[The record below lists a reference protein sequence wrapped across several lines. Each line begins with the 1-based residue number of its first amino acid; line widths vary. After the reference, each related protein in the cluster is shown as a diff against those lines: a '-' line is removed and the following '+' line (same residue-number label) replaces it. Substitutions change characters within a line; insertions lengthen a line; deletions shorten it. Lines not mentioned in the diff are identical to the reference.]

1 MMRLLIVCLMLGTM
15 LPLFAQH
22 HEEGGPTMQPKVYNF
37 YTFTPD
43 VKMDISKEPALFP
56 DSLRNHPEFGILPF
70 NAQCTNCYEEIGKR
84 TRYTRFFV
92 EPGTDGKHT
101 YSQSSYFPLHY
112 LTEEGYWVTLDHR
125 MEAGTVTA
133 HPSGGTFQTY
143 DSPISPIIS
152 KYFSKSHRTSIMIS
166 KSQSTNTLRYGHD
179 LVFNGDLALFAVDNV
194 NSRTPISSP
203 DYSNESRGSDGILVK
218 YIWPNIDL
226 QHIFKRGG
234 IKTNFVLKQ
243 KPQFSAS
250 QKYMVFQQTL
260 EFNYNQKIVL
270 DPAGYF
276 TSDSLF
282 VGNIY
287 IEDLQGNLQF
297 TIHEAKYYDGYG
309 YGMSGMYRLKEH
321 VWTNVSG
328 LSGCT
333 VQNRYYLETFVP
345 VSYLN
350 DPNVRYPLY
359 IDPLVTGF
367 DSLGRF
373 SQADPQ
379 GNFSANMA
387 FSNTPATCNYQLT
400 VQVPGMSEIVNTKID
415 IEYENTFSATCG
427 TPPLQPPFCQFQDV
441 RMEVRSLDCP
451 STTGP
456 LTCDPAAPPFIGT
469 CTTDPNLVPGASALQ
484 YPNFLNCVPPQC
496 PDYFLDFE
504 LLNSELQCDGDV
516 CGYNCAR
523 GHYWAV
529 TIEARTIENQITLSR
544 DTICAG
550 DTVTLIAYPDWGVP
564 PYTYLWSDGQTDSI
578 ITYTTETSTFISC
591 TAFDFCGNA
600 ADPTDIFLVTK
611 PSPDANAGDT
621 VKFCEG
627 GTATLGGNPTT
638 TGFAPTFVWSS
649 VPASATSFLNS
660 TNSSNPNLDLPSGTV
675 DTLLYVVRVN
685 DQGCFRLDSVY
696 VFSGENPTVSI
707 APDTAYI
714 CPGDG
719 ATFTTDQPFATYNWS
734 DGSSNPDLLV
744 FDLGNYDVTVTD
756 GNGCTASSNT
766 VTTALPNLPT
776 FDLFANPDSVFNLG
790 GSAMLGATIDLN
802 VPPVD
807 SFGWGPPVNISCLD
821 CPEPVVTPE
830 ADQMYVLEVYSQGCR
845 ILDSIFIDIKFPN
858 AYWIPKAFTPNQ
870 DGLND
875 RFFVI
880 KESGV
885 SVKAFKVFNR
895 WGQLIYDNAFP
906 WDGTTKG
913 VAVDMGVYSY
923 IFTLQLSDGKE
934 VVESGQVTL
943 IR

>member
-1 MMRLLIVCLMLGTM
+1 MMRLLIVCLMLGTIA
-15 LPLFAQH
+15 PLFAQH

-92 EPGTDGKHT
+92 EPGTDGTHT

-112 LTEEGYWVTLDHR
+112 KNDDGYWVTLDHR
-125 MEAGTVTA
+125 MKPNEGALFSNSGKPVTYQY
-133 HPSGGTFQTY
+133 HEGFNV
-143 DSPISPIIS
+143 
-152 KYFSKSHRTSIMIS
+152 TSIKTDNGQFS
-166 KSQSTNTLRYGHD
+166 
-179 LVFNGDLALFAVDNV
+179 FN
-194 NSRTPISSP
+194 SSL
-203 DYSNESRGSDGILVK
+203 DAYYVLSNGTKINIGSLNETDKNLGSDGIL
-218 YIWPNIDL
+218 ISNAWQGINI
-226 QHIFKRGG
+226 QHIFKRNGL
-234 IKTNFVLKQ
+234 KTNFVVMQ
-243 KPQFSAS
+243 KPSIPTNS
-250 QKYMVFQQTL
+250 EYLVFEQL
-260 EFNYNQKIVL
+260 LSVSRNLHFIDYSKNS
-270 DPAGYF
+270 GYF
-276 TSDSLF
+276 NQDSLF
-282 VGNIY
+282 IGD
-287 IEDLQGNLQF
+287 IEVKSLDGDLQF
-297 TIHEAKYYDGYG
+297 VVHEATFYDGYG
-309 YGMSGMYRLKEH
+309 YGTKGGYK
-321 VWTNVSG
+321 
-328 LSGCT
+328 LSRKNFPIRGAGNSA
-333 VQNRYYLETFVP
+333 VYSLELYVP
-345 VSYLN
+345 VSFLN

-359 IDPLVTGF
+359 IDPLVTGK
-367 DSLGRF
+367 DSLGMF

-379 GNFSANMA
+379 NNFGANMA

-529 TIEARTIENQITLSR
+529 TIEARTIENEITLSR

-550 DTVTLIAYPDWGVP
+550 DTVTLTAYPDWGVP

-578 ITYTTETSTFISC
+578 ITFTTETSTFVSC

-600 ADPTDIFLVTK
+600 ADPVDIFLVAK

-627 GTATLGGNPTT
+627 GTATLGGSPTT
-638 TGFAPTFVWSS
+638 TGFAPTFVWTA
-649 VPASATSFLNS
+649 VPASATSFLNA
-660 TNSSNPNLDLPSGTV
+660 TNSSNPNLDLPGGTI

-696 VFSGENPTVSI
+696 VFSGANPTVTI

-719 ATFTTDQPFATYNWS
+719 ATFTTDQPFAAYNWS
-734 DGSSNPDLLV
+734 DGSSNPELLV

-790 GSAMLGATIDLN
+790 GSTSLGATIDLT

-885 SVKAFKVFNR
+885 SVKSFKVFNR

-913 VAVDMGVYSY
+913 VAVDMGVYSF

>member
-37 YTFTPD
+37 YSFTPD
-43 VKMDISKEPALFP
+43 VKMDISKEPTLFP
-56 DSLRNHPEFGILPF
+56 DSLRNHPEFGIVPF
-70 NAQCTNCYEEIGKR
+70 NAQCTNCYEELGKR
-84 TRYTRFFV
+84 TRYTRYFV
-92 EPGTDGKHT
+92 EPGTNGNHH
-101 YSQSSYFPLHY
+101 YSQSSFFPLHY
-112 LTEEGYWVTLDHR
+112 KNENGFWVTLDHR
-125 MEAGTVTA
+125 LEDL
-133 HPSGGTFQTY
+133 HSPSGKTLKSRNNSMLHMYVSNASNSATVIAYSQEFIEFNKDLSAHFLLENGQEVSLGQRN
-143 DSPISPIIS
+143 DNEIS
-152 KYFSKSHRTSIMIS
+152 FG
-166 KSQSTNTLRYGHD
+166 N
-179 LVFNGDLALFAVDNV
+179 
-194 NSRTPISSP
+194 
-203 DYSNESRGSDGILVK
+203 DGVLCQNA
-218 YIWPNIDL
+218 WNNINI
-226 QHIFKRGG
+226 QHIYKRNG
-234 IKTNFVLKQ
+234 IKTNFVIMQ
-243 KPQFSAS
+243 KP
-250 QKYMVFQQTL
+250 T
-260 EFNYNQKIVL
+260 I
-270 DPAGYF
+270 PAGAEYLVF
-276 TSDSLF
+276 EDHVSLENIGAGALKYSSKGTFNSDGLYT
-282 VGNIY
+282 GNILATKGDGTTFATFY
-287 IEDLQGNLQF
+287 EP
-297 TIHEAKYYDGYG
+297 KYYDGYG
-309 YGMSGMYRLKEH
+309 YGMSGFYKVVVPQPNAYFIGTPTYTAKLQ
-321 VWTNVSG
+321 
-328 LSGCT
+328 L
-333 VQNRYYLETFVP
+333 YVP

-359 IDPLVTGF
+359 IDPLVTGK
-367 DSLGRF
+367 DSLGMF

-379 GNFSANMA
+379 NNFGANMA
-387 FSNTPATCNYQLT
+387 FSNAPATCNYQLT

-550 DTVTLIAYPDWGVP
+550 DTVTLTAYPDWGVP

-578 ITYTTETSTFISC
+578 ITFTTETSTFISC

-600 ADPTDIFLVTK
+600 ADPVDIFLVTN

-621 VKFCEG
+621 MRLCEG
-627 GTATLGGNPTT
+627 GGDKLGGSPTT
-638 TGFAPTFVWSS
+638 TALNATFNWTS
-649 VPASATSFLNS
+649 VPASATSFLNA
-660 TNSSNPNLDLPSGTV
+660 TGSSNPIVTIPNGTI
-675 DTLLYVVRVN
+675 DTFLYIIRVS

-696 VFSGENPTVSI
+696 VFSGANPTVSI

-719 ATFTTDQPFATYNWS
+719 ATFTTDQPFAAYNWS
-734 DGSSNPDLLV
+734 DGSSNPELLV
-744 FDLGNYDVTVTD
+744 FDLGSYDVTVTD

-790 GSAMLGATIDLN
+790 GSASLGATIDLT

>member
-1 MMRLLIVCLMLGTM
+1 MMRLLIICLMLGSV
-15 LPLFAQH
+15 LPLFAQQQ
-22 HEEGGPTMQPKVYNF
+22 EEGGPTMQPKVYNF

-56 DSLRNHPEFGILPF
+56 DSLRNHPEFGIVPF
-70 NAQCTNCYEEIGKR
+70 NAQCTNCYEELGKR
-84 TRYTRFFV
+84 TRYTRYFV
-92 EPGTDGKHT
+92 EPGTNGNHH
-101 YSQSSYFPLHY
+101 YSQSSFFPLHY
-112 LTEEGYWVTLDHR
+112 KNEDGFWVTLDHR
-125 MEAGTVTA
+125 MKLMHENQNTKGYTCANHPIKTALINDLTKTATVIGDEHTFIIFNNKLEAFYALNNGQTV
-133 HPSGGTFQTY
+133 SLG
-143 DSPISPIIS
+143 S
-152 KYFSKSHRTSIMIS
+152 K
-166 KSQSTNTLRYGHD
+166 
-179 LVFNGDLALFAVDNV
+179 
-194 NSRTPISSP
+194 
-203 DYSNESRGSDGILVK
+203 NEESCSFGSDGSLCTNA
-218 YIWPNIDL
+218 WPNITI
-226 QHIFKRGG
+226 QHIFKPGG
-234 IKTNFVLKQ
+234 IKTNFVIMQ
-243 KPQFSAS
+243 KP
-250 QKYMVFQQTL
+250 Y
-260 EFNYNQKIVL
+260 I
-270 DPAGYF
+270 PAGAEYLVFEDHVKLNDRRSSNLLSYSSQGYF
-276 TSDSLF
+276 NRDSLYSGDVYAKLADGSVIAKF
-282 VGNIY
+282 N
-287 IEDLQGNLQF
+287 EP
-297 TIHEAKYYDGYG
+297 KYYDGYG
-309 YGMSGMYRLKEH
+309 YGISGFYKIESEPSSAGNTTLQ
-321 VWTNVSG
+321 
-328 LSGCT
+328 L
-333 VQNRYYLETFVP
+333 YVP

-359 IDPLVTGF
+359 IDPLVTGK
-367 DSLGRF
+367 DSLGVF

-379 GNFSANMA
+379 NNFGANMG
-387 FSNTPATCNYQLT
+387 FSNNPATCNYQLT

-451 STTGP
+451 GSTTGP

-484 YPNFLNCVPPQC
+484 YTNFLSCVPPQC

-529 TIEARTIENQITLSR
+529 TIEARTIENVITLSR

-550 DTVTLIAYPDWGVP
+550 DTVTLTAFPDWGVP

-578 ITYTTETSTFISC
+578 ITFTTETSTFVSC

-600 ADPTDIFLVTK
+600 ADPVDIFLVAN
-611 PSPDANAGDT
+611 PSPSADAGDT

-627 GTATLGGNPTT
+627 GTATLGGSPTT
-638 TGFAPTFVWSS
+638 NGLAPTFVWTAE
-649 VPASATSFLNS
+649 PASATTFLNS
-660 TNSSNPNLDLPSGTV
+660 TNSSNPNLNVPAGTV
-675 DTLLYVVRVN
+675 DTLLYIVRVN
-685 DQGCFRLDSVY
+685 DQSCFRRDSVY
-696 VFSGENPTVSI
+696 VFSGANPTVSV
-707 APDTAYI
+707 APDTAFV
-714 CPGDG
+714 CPGEG
-719 ATFTTDQPFATYNWS
+719 ATFTTDQPFAAYNWS
-734 DGSSNPDLLV
+734 DGTSNPELLV

-766 VTTALPNLPT
+766 VTTALPNLPI

-790 GSAMLGATIDLN
+790 GSATLGATIDLT

-807 SFGWGPPVNISCLD
+807 SFGWEPPVNISCLD

-858 AYWIPKAFTPNQ
+858 DYWIPKAFTPNQ

-875 RFFVI
+875 RFFII

-885 SVKAFKVFNR
+885 TVTDFKIFNR
-895 WGQLIYDNAFP
+895 WGQLIYNSPFP

-913 VAVDMGVYSY
+913 ERVDMGVYSY
-923 IFTLQLSDGKE
+923 IFALRLADGSE
-934 VVESGQVTL
+934 VIEAGQVTL

>member
-1 MMRLLIVCLMLGTM
+1 MMRLLIICLMLGTV
-15 LPLFAQH
+15 LPLLAQQ
-22 HEEGGPTMQPKVYNF
+22 EEGGPTMQPKVYNF
-37 YTFTPD
+37 YSFTPD
-43 VKMDISKEPALFP
+43 VKMDMSKEPALFP
-56 DSLRNHPEFGILPF
+56 DSLRNHPEFGVVPF
-70 NAQCTNCYEEIGKR
+70 NAQCTNCYEELGKR
-84 TRYTRFFV
+84 TRYTRYFV
-92 EPGTDGKHT
+92 EPGTNGNHH

-112 LTEEGYWVTLDHR
+112 KNKDGFWVTLDHR
-125 MEAGTVTA
+125 MKG
-133 HPSGGTFQTY
+133 SNNDTY
-143 DSPISPIIS
+143 TCSNDPISY
-152 KYFSKSHRTSIMIS
+152 KYHSGLNRTSI
-166 KSQSTNTLRYGHD
+166 KTDKGYFTFNTALEAFYLSTNGTKTNIGSLNETNKNLGND
-179 LVFNGDLALFAVDNV
+179 GVLINNAW
-194 NSRTPISSP
+194 P
-203 DYSNESRGSDGILVK
+203 DI
-218 YIWPNIDL
+218 NI

-234 IKTNFVLKQ
+234 IKTNFVIMQQPSIPTNSEYLVFEQLLSVDKAE
-243 KPQFSAS
+243 QFIAYSS
-250 QKYMVFQQTL
+250 TS
-260 EFNYNQKIVL
+260 
-270 DPAGYF
+270 GYF
-276 TSDSLF
+276 NQDSLF
-282 VGNIY
+282 IGD
-287 IEDLQGNLQF
+287 IEVKGKNGDLQF
-297 TIHEAKYYDGYG
+297 VIHEATFYDGYG
-309 YGMSGMYRLKEH
+309 YGTKGGYKLSRKSFPISGAGSVASYSLQ
-321 VWTNVSG
+321 
-328 LSGCT
+328 L
-333 VQNRYYLETFVP
+333 FVP
-345 VSYLN
+345 IAFLG

-359 IDPLVTGF
+359 IDPLFSDF

-400 VQVPGMSEIVNTKID
+400 VQVRGMSEIVNTKID

-504 LLNSELQCDGDV
+504 LLNSEIQCDGDV

-529 TIEARTIENQITLSR
+529 TIEARTIENVITLSR

-550 DTVTLIAYPDWGVP
+550 DTVTLVAYPDWGVP

-578 ITYTTETSTFISC
+578 ITFTTETSTFVSC

-600 ADPTDIFLVTK
+600 AIPADIFLVTN

-621 VKFCEG
+621 VRFCEG
-627 GTATLGGNPTT
+627 GTATLGGIPTT
-638 TGFAPTFVWSS
+638 SAVGATFTWTAE
-649 VPASATSFLNS
+649 PASATAFLNAAN
-660 TNSSNPNLDLPSGTV
+660 TANPILTVPAGTI
-675 DTLLYVVRVN
+675 DTLLYIVRVSALS
-685 DQGCFRLDSVY
+685 CFRTDSVY
-696 VFSGENPTVSI
+696 VYSGANPTVTI
-707 APDTAYI
+707 APDTAFI
-714 CPGDG
+714 CPGEG
-719 ATFTTDQPFATYNWS
+719 ATFTTNQPFAAYSWS
-734 DGSSNPDLLV
+734 DGSSNADLLA
-744 FDLGNYDVTVTD
+744 FNLGDYDVTVTD

-776 FDLFANPDSVFNLG
+776 FNLFANPDSVFNLG
-790 GSAMLGATIDLN
+790 GSAMLGATIDLT

-807 SFGWGPPVNISCLD
+807 SFGWSPAVNISCID

-830 ADQMYVLEVYSQGCR
+830 SDQMYILEVYSQGCR
-845 ILDSIFIDIKFPN
+845 LLDSIFIDIKFPN

-870 DGLND
+870 DGIND

-885 SVKAFKVFNR
+885 SVKGFKVFNR
-895 WGQLIYDNAFP
+895 WGQLIYDNSFP

-913 VAVDMGVYSY
+913 EPVDMGVYSY
-923 IFTLQLSDGKE
+923 IFTLQLSDGSE
-934 VVESGQVTL
+934 VIEAGQITL

>member
-1 MMRLLIVCLMLGTM
+1 MMRLLIICLMLGTIV
-15 LPLFAQH
+15 PLFAQQQ
-22 HEEGGPTMQPKVYNF
+22 EEGEPTMQPKVYNF

-56 DSLRNHPEFGILPF
+56 DSLRNHPEFGIVPF
-70 NAQCTNCYEEIGKR
+70 NAQCTNCYEELGKR
-84 TRYTRFFV
+84 TRYTRYFV
-92 EPGTDGKHT
+92 EPGTNGKHH
-101 YSQSSYFPLHY
+101 YSQSSFFPLHY
-112 LTEEGYWVTLDHR
+112 KNQDGFWVTLDHR
-125 MEAGTVTA
+125 MKEV
-133 HPSGGTFQTY
+133 
-143 DSPISPIIS
+143 
-152 KYFSKSHRTSIMIS
+152 
-166 KSQSTNTLRYGHD
+166 TNTDNSVGEAFASTSYLITNYFFKNASMSSTAIGLGSEHIEFNRNLTAFYELANGQKLPVGTIDESVSSYGND
-179 LVFNGDLALFAVDNV
+179 GVLIQNGW
-194 NSRTPISSP
+194 P
-203 DYSNESRGSDGILVK
+203 DI
-218 YIWPNIDL
+218 NI
-226 QHIFKRGG
+226 QHIFKPAG
-234 IKTNFVLKQ
+234 IKTNFVLMQ
-243 KPQFSAS
+243 KP
-250 QKYMVFQQTL
+250 
-260 EFNYNQKIVL
+260 NI
-270 DPAGYF
+270 PAGAEYLIF
-276 TSDSLF
+276 ESSISLEPFHGIELLYDSHGKFSTDSLF
-282 VGNIY
+282 TGNIY
-287 IEDLQGNLQF
+287 AANEDGSILVTF
-297 TIHEAKYYDGYG
+297 HEPKYYDGYG
-309 YGMSGMYRLKEH
+309 YGMSGFYKIVVIEPRPYF
-321 VWTNVSG
+321 VGT
-328 LSGCT
+328 LSHNAKL
-333 VQNRYYLETFVP
+333 QLYVP
-345 VSYLN
+345 ISYLN

-359 IDPLVTGF
+359 IDPLVTGK
-367 DSLGRF
+367 DSLGMF

-379 GNFSANMA
+379 NNFGANMG

-451 STTGP
+451 GSTTGP

-504 LLNSELQCDGDV
+504 LLNSEIQCDGDV

-529 TIEARTIENQITLSR
+529 TIEARTIENVITLSR

-550 DTVTLIAYPDWGVP
+550 DTVTLTAFPDWGVP

-578 ITYTTETSTFISC
+578 ITFTTETSTFVSC

-600 ADPTDIFLVTK
+600 ADPVDIFLVAN
-611 PSPDANAGDT
+611 PSPSADAGDT

-627 GTATLGGNPTT
+627 GTATLGGSPTT
-638 TGFAPTFVWSS
+638 NGLAPTFVWTAE
-649 VPASATSFLNS
+649 PASATTFLNS
-660 TNSSNPNLDLPSGTV
+660 TNSSNPNLNVPAGTV
-675 DTLLYVVRVN
+675 DTLLYIVRVN
-685 DQGCFRLDSVY
+685 DQSCFRRDSVY
-696 VFSGENPTVSI
+696 VFSGANPTVSV
-707 APDTAYI
+707 APDTAFV
-714 CPGDG
+714 CPGEG
-719 ATFTTDQPFATYNWS
+719 ATFTTDQPFAAYNWS
-734 DGSSNPDLLV
+734 DGTSNPELLV

-766 VTTALPNLPT
+766 VTTALPNLPS

-790 GSAMLGATIDLN
+790 GSATLGATIDLT

-807 SFGWGPPVNISCLD
+807 SFGWEPPVNISCLD

-858 AYWIPKAFTPNQ
+858 DYWIPKAFTPNQ

-875 RFFVI
+875 RFFII

-885 SVKAFKVFNR
+885 TVTDFKIFNR
-895 WGQLIYDNAFP
+895 WGQLIYNSPFP

-913 VAVDMGVYSY
+913 ERVDMGVYSY
-923 IFTLQLSDGKE
+923 IFALRLADGSE
-934 VVESGQVTL
+934 VIEAGQVTL